1 MDTSFLILFS
11 WYLIIPISLIGFG
24 LLAQKIFYR
33 EVVVDNFGYA
43 GLFGISFFVI
53 YSYLSNFFI
62 PHSKT
67 HNLIL
72 VITGLFIFIFFFIQ
86 SKKEKFK
93 KQTVF
98 LLINLL
104 ILFVGI
110 LIFKN
115 HDDFIYYHFP
125 YTYLLTQNDLI
136 IGLGNLG
143 HGFRTQSSMFYL
155 NSLFYLPYVD
165 YYLFNLGAILIL
177 CFSNLI
183 LLKKI
188 LFDTNFYNKKLDDR
202 FYRYLSLFFFVFIN
216 IFFYRISEHGTDRS
230 AQILVLVLFVEVIYL
245 INMDK
250 IFNKDIIIIYLILG
264 LIISLKAFYILYFLV
279 LIPISIHLF
288 KIKKKLSKIIYYFS
302 SQYFLIIFVLITL
315 SVLMTNL
322 LNTGCFIYPVHFTCL
337 ENLSW
342 SIPVEEVKKMNNW
355 YELWSKAGAGPNFRI
370 ENPEEYIQYFSWFE
384 NWFQIYFFNKVSD
397 FLIGLLILSLVFFAV
412 FFNKNI
418 ANKKNFKIKNLKF
431 IFFILIILFFEWIY
445 NHPALRYGGYSLV
458 VVFFGILISKFL
470 TSRKLKLKE
479 FLIKAKII
487 IIITFIIFNTRNL
500 IRINDEA
507 KKYSFN
513 PLKYSFYDTNK
524 KNFRIEKKINLIL
537 KKNEFCSEKLNKKKC
552 LDGVN
557 KVSRNYN
564 KIVIENSND

>member
-1 MDTSFLILFS
+1 M
-11 WYLIIPISLIGFG
+11 
-24 LLAQKIFYR
+24 
-33 EVVVDNFGYA
+33 
-43 GLFGISFFVI
+43 
-53 YSYLSNFFI
+53 SNFFI

-202 FYRYLSLFFFVFIN
+202 FYRYLSLFFFC
-216 IFFYRISEHGTDRS
+216 FY
-230 AQILVLVLFVEVIYL
+230 
-245 INMDK
+245 
-250 IFNKDIIIIYLILG
+250 
-264 LIISLKAFYILYFLV
+264 
-279 LIPISIHLF
+279 
-288 KIKKKLSKIIYYFS
+288 
-302 SQYFLIIFVLITL
+302 
-315 SVLMTNL
+315 
-322 LNTGCFIYPVHFTCL
+322 
-337 ENLSW
+337 
-342 SIPVEEVKKMNNW
+342 
-355 YELWSKAGAGPNFRI
+355 
-370 ENPEEYIQYFSWFE
+370 
-384 NWFQIYFFNKVSD
+384 
-397 FLIGLLILSLVFFAV
+397 
-412 FFNKNI
+412 
-418 ANKKNFKIKNLKF
+418 
-431 IFFILIILFFEWIY
+431 
-445 NHPALRYGGYSLV
+445 
-458 VVFFGILISKFL
+458 
-470 TSRKLKLKE
+470 
-479 FLIKAKII
+479 
-487 IIITFIIFNTRNL
+487 
-500 IRINDEA
+500 
-507 KKYSFN
+507 
-513 PLKYSFYDTNK
+513 
-524 KNFRIEKKINLIL
+524 
-537 KKNEFCSEKLNKKKC
+537 
-552 LDGVN
+552 
-557 KVSRNYN
+557 
-564 KIVIENSND
+564 

>member
-1 MDTSFLILFS
+1 M
-11 WYLIIPISLIGFG
+11 
-24 LLAQKIFYR
+24 
-33 EVVVDNFGYA
+33 
-43 GLFGISFFVI
+43 
-53 YSYLSNFFI
+53 
-62 PHSKT
+62 
-67 HNLIL
+67 
-72 VITGLFIFIFFFIQ
+72 
-86 SKKEKFK
+86 
-93 KQTVF
+93 
-98 LLINLL
+98 INLL

-288 KIKKKLSKIIYYFS
+288 KIKK
-302 SQYFLIIFVLITL
+302 
-315 SVLMTNL
+315 N
-322 LNTGCFIYPVHFTCL
+322 
-337 ENLSW
+337 
-342 SIPVEEVKKMNNW
+342 
-355 YELWSKAGAGPNFRI
+355 
-370 ENPEEYIQYFSWFE
+370 
-384 NWFQIYFFNKVSD
+384 
-397 FLIGLLILSLVFFAV
+397 
-412 FFNKNI
+412 
-418 ANKKNFKIKNLKF
+418 
-431 IFFILIILFFEWIY
+431 
-445 NHPALRYGGYSLV
+445 
-458 VVFFGILISKFL
+458 
-470 TSRKLKLKE
+470 
-479 FLIKAKII
+479 
-487 IIITFIIFNTRNL
+487 
-500 IRINDEA
+500 
-507 KKYSFN
+507 
-513 PLKYSFYDTNK
+513 
-524 KNFRIEKKINLIL
+524 
-537 KKNEFCSEKLNKKKC
+537 
-552 LDGVN
+552 
-557 KVSRNYN
+557 
-564 KIVIENSND
+564 